1 MSLRNNYQA
10 TIRTCWL
17 SSILQPLAVV
27 YHPLLFLRF
36 QAEMGLGLRQLS
48 FLVALNFTTQMAADL
63 SATRYADKV
72 GIRRCLVASQTL
84 EGVGLIATA
93 FLPCI
98 MPPFLGLCLATLL
111 FSFGS
116 GLTEVLTS
124 PTVEACPTKNKV
136 KSMALLHSMYS
147 LGSIGVIMLSTLFF
161 TTAGLRHWRILTILW
176 AVAPLYNAWRFS
188 VVPIPRLLE
197 KEDEKGLSIGALAKM
212 PLFWIIMVLMA
223 TSGAIEL
230 ALSQWSSALAEAS
243 LKVTKTLGDLAGPC
257 AFAALMLLGRLLL
270 AHFAPERDRLW
281 KAMFGSALLA
291 LAGFLLIL
299 LAPHPVLALSGVAV
313 SGLAVAIL
321 WPATL
326 SLAAKTIPRG
336 GTPLFGL
343 CALGGDVGST
353 SGPAIVGCLAAS
365 CENNLRA
372 GMAAGIAY
380 AAILIIA
387 LLLLRKLS
395 ARHPSQRTAT
405 H

>member
-1 MSLRNNYQA
+1 MSLRNDYQA
-10 TIRTCWL
+10 TIHTCWL

-48 FLVALNFTTQMAADL
+48 FLVALNFTTQMVADL
-63 SATRYADKV
+63 SATRYADKI

-93 FLPCI
+93 LFPSILS
-98 MPPFLGLCLATLL
+98 PFLGLCLATLL

-147 LGSIGVIMLSTLFF
+147 LGSIGVIVLSTLFF
-161 TTAGLRHWRILTILW
+161 TTAGLQHWRILTLIW

-197 KEDEKGLSIGALAKM
+197 KEEEQGLSIGALAKM
-212 PLFWIIMVLMA
+212 PVFWIIMVLMA

-243 LKVTKTLGDLAGPC
+243 LKVTKTLGDLTGPC

-270 AHFAPERDRLW
+270 AHFAPERERLW
-281 KAMFGSALLA
+281 KAMIGSGFLA
-291 LAGFLLIL
+291 LAGFLLIR
-299 LAPHPVLALSGVAV
+299 LAPHPALALLGVAI

-326 SLAAKTIPRG
+326 SLAAKTIPKG

-365 CENNLRA
+365 CGDNLRA
-372 GMAAGIAY
+372 GMTAGIAY
-380 AAILIIA
+380 ATILIVA
-387 LLLLRKLS
+387 LLLLRQFGKKHG
-395 ARHPSQRTAT
+395 AGTP
-405 H
+405 